1 MKSIRLLALLAAA
14 LTAMSASALTIT
26 YVPPVHGGNINSVAD
41 LNALGL
47 GAGDQMW
54 YNTDGGGTHQS
65 DFSNLGVT
73 GTDTLGFTIHLD
85 YGGGTPLPNINY
97 AALKAAN
104 SFILFSVS
112 GWNGENIDLLQD
124 KIANGNDK
132 YQGIS
137 HAILFGVPGV
147 TEESPVPPTGGQVP
161 EGGATAA
168 LLGIGSLAVA
178 ALRKILR

>member
-1 MKSIRLLALLAAA
+1 MKSIRLLGLLAAA
-14 LTAMSASALTIT
+14 LTGMSASALTIT
-26 YVPPVHGGNINSVAD
+26 YVPPLHGGNINSVAD

-54 YNTDGGGTHQS
+54 YDTDGGGTHQS

-73 GTDTLGFTIHLD
+73 GSDTLGFTIHLD
-85 YGGGTPLPNINY
+85 YIGGTPLPNINY

-104 SFILFSVS
+104 SFIVFSIS

-137 HAILFGVPGV
+137 HAILFGV
-147 TEESPVPPTGGQVP
+147 TEENPVPPTGGQVP

-168 LLGIGSLAVA
+168 LLGIGSLALA
-178 ALRKILR
+178 ALRKFLR